1 MKQGVLKMT
10 KKPTNKP
17 TERQRRNTKVLD
29 NNTKQNKKSAKRHA
43 TKDVKV
49 ESKIKKWREGGLT
62 LEEAREIPLERR
74 LKIPIEDRIE
84 YIYKIKGKVA
94 GREFYL
100 NKNDAQYAYKE
111 CIPET
116 KLARYISCSPRTI
129 LREVLKDDFKYL
141 VDIALKYLKIEPVAD
156 PEEAVEKSADLLLK
170 CKRFY
175 DSLYYKRYP
184 ETEEISYSWNEYLA
198 GILFSKSEQ
207 PYIKESYAF
216 EEIAEDFFAGVQ
228 RKTLSD
234 ERRTENKI
242 EMLDDFIQNKVK
254 CHNLWDKNGNYSPIK
269 NLEIGFFMK
278 EAYRNKKS

>member
-1 MKQGVLKMT
+1 MHEMT
-10 KKPTNKP
+10 KNATIKL

-29 NNTKQNKKSAKRHA
+29 NNPKQNKKSAKRHA
-43 TKDVKV
+43 TEGIEV
-49 ESKIKKWREGGLT
+49 ESKIKKWREEGLT

-74 LKIPIEDRIE
+74 LKIPIEDRIK

-100 NKNDAQYAYKE
+100 NKNDAQCAYKE
-111 CIPET
+111 CIPGT

-129 LREVLKDDFKYL
+129 LQEVLKDDFKYL
-141 VDIALKYLKIEPVAD
+141 VDLSLKYLKIEPVAD

-170 CKRFY
+170 CKQFY
-175 DSLYYKRYP
+175 DSLYSKMYP

-234 ERRTENKI
+234 GRRTENKV
-242 EMLDDFIQNKVK
+242 EMLDNFIQNKVK
-254 CHNLWDKNGNYSPIK
+254 CHILCDKNGEYLPIK
-269 NLEIGFFMK
+269 NLEIGIFMK
-278 EAYRNKKS
+278 EAYRNQKS